1 MAGALRTIAVLCVLA
16 AVLAVAAGRLPQ
28 AARSDDTIHVE
39 TRAVVGG
46 PTVVVGPPEVT
57 IDIKPGCK
65 CNLIILHRCCCFST
79 IPVAMITTPEFDA
92 ATVDPSTVVFADAHP
107 PKSSKLV
114 DVDGDG
120 DMDLLLTFKT
130 QETSLTAKYTQ
141 ACLDG
146 KTYGGDAIHACD
158 SVHVIGLDRWWKMTA
173 AAASIIAVDG
183 GAGGNVSGDTGL
195 TAMLGASSAPVALPA
210 AGSSGVGSWGDGW
223 PWWTGLLAGAGIAAF
238 VMAAGAWALAAKRRN
253 GSNGL

>member
-1 MAGALRTIAVLCVLA
+1 MAGALRIIALLGALAGVLA
-16 AVLAVAAGRLPQ
+16 LGIRFLPQ
-28 AARSDDTIHVE
+28 AARADEPIQVE

-46 PTVVVGPPEVT
+46 SPKVT
-57 IDIKPGCK
+57 IDIEPCCK
-65 CNLIILHRCCCFST
+65 GNLIILARSCLGVPSVT
-79 IPVAMITTPEFDA
+79 ILNTPEFDA
-92 ATVDPSTVVFADAHP
+92 TTVDPSTVVFAGATA
-107 PKSSKLV
+107 KWWKAV
-114 DVDGDG
+114 DVDHDG
-120 DMDLLLTFKT
+120 GKDLLLTFKT
-130 QETSLTAKYTQ
+130 QDTNLTPKDTQ

-173 AAASIIAVDG
+173 AAASIVALDG
-183 GAGGNVSGDTGL
+183 GAGGSVSGDTGL

-223 PWWTGLLAGAGIAAF
+223 PWWTGLLAGAAIAAF
-238 VMAAGAWALAAKRRN
+238 MVAAGAWALAAKRRN